1 MSNKMR
7 RIRILDETYKIFA
20 CPVAHL
26 NGVRLE
32 QSLKDEGK
40 KANANG
46 YIKHTLE

>member
-7 RIRILDETYKIFA
+7 RIRFLDQTCNIFA

-40 KANANG
+40 KS
-46 YIKHTLE
+46 